1 MPTSTMRPSAMPTMR
16 SQPAHRGQAV
26 GDDDDRATLDDAAH
40 VALDDPL
47 ALVVERRRR
56 LVENENARIGRER
69 AGDGDALS
77 LPAGEVGAALLDQ
90 CVVAFGELVDE
101 LVGAGE
107 PGDLD
112 DARAR
117 HRRIGEGDV
126 LVDGAVEQE
135 VLLQHDADVAPEP
148 RRIDMVQ
155 VRAVEQHLPLV
166 RQVKALDELGQ
177 GRFAGARRPDDAN
190 RLARPDA

>member
-1 MPTSTMRPSAMPTMR
+1 M
-16 SQPAHRGQAV
+16 
-26 GDDDDRATLDDAAH
+26 GDDDDRAVLDDAAH

-47 ALVVERRRR
+47 ALVVERRGR

-77 LPAGEVGAALLDQ
+77 LPAGEVRAALLDQ

-112 DARAR
+112 DAGAR

-126 LVDGAVEQE
+126 LVNGAVEQE
-135 VLLQHDADVAPEP
+135 VLLQHDADVAPAATPDRHGSGP
-148 RRIDMVQ
+148 RR
-155 VRAVEQHLPLV
+155 RAAPAP
-166 RQVKALDELGQ
+166 RSADRGA
-177 GRFAGARRPDDAN
+177 GRAWSGSICRSPTARRRRSSRPAGWRAKCPSGPRARPDDN
-190 RLARPDA
+190 GS